1 METGKAAIEK
11 KKKKKEKRTHRWRG
25 GRKKER
31 NVVKEGAGDM
41 WHYGNTKHKGKDRR
55 GD

>member
-11 KKKKKEKRTHRWRG
+11 KKNRENTPMEGW
-25 GRKKER
+25 RKKER
-31 NVVKEGAGDM
+31 SVVKEGAGDM
-41 WHYGNTKHKGKDRR
+41 WHYGNTRHKGKDRR